1 MGAMIKLLVIE
12 DELAD
17 FLLIER
23 QLRQSGLNFR
33 CHRVTSQ
40 VELDMA
46 LGEDGWDVVLSDF
59 NMPGMVFW
67 EILELFRTRLPE
79 LPFILVSGSVGE
91 EVAVELLHQ
100 GVWDF
105 VLKDRLGRLAAAIER
120 CLGEVAE
127 RRARS
132 EAEQALRAS
141 EAKFRS
147 YIEHAPMAV
156 IVMDPRGRCVE
167 ANPEALELT
176 GYDAATLGAMS
187 ILDMVVEEGRA
198 EAEHSLAKL
207 IREGR
212 CAVECRI
219 RSKDGGTLWIGLTAV
234 KITENRFLAF
244 GRDITKRKKT
254 EERLRLA
261 ATVFNSTQEGVAI
274 TDPGGNVIAVNPAF
288 TAITEYSEAEMVG
301 RNMRVLSSGRHDR
314 DFYLAMWRDI
324 LNAGF
329 WQSEVWNRRKSG
341 EIFPLWLTVS
351 AVRNDLGEIENYV
364 GVFTDISRIKHSTTL
379 LEHLAHHD
387 PLTDLP
393 NRMLLNSRLEHA
405 LDRIGRKGG
414 LCAVLFIDLD
424 RFKAVNDT
432 LGHGAGDDLL
442 QMVAARLRE
451 RLRDTDTLARLGGD
465 EFVAVLEELDDADT
479 AGTVARDLIDRLS
492 APFVLPGGQSVE
504 VGGSIGIS
512 LCPDHGDDPA
522 TLIKRADEAMYQA
535 KQAGKGTYR
544 YFGE

>member
-1 MGAMIKLLVIE
+1 MNAMINLLVIE
-12 DELAD
+12 DEQAD

-23 QLRQSGLNFR
+23 QLRQSGLDFR
-33 CHRVTSQ
+33 CSRVTNQ
-40 VELDMA
+40 LELDAA
-46 LGEDGWDVVLSDF
+46 LDVDGWDVVLSDY
-59 NMPGMVFW
+59 NVPGMVFW

-79 LPFILVSGSVGE
+79 LPLILVSGSVGE
-91 EVAVELLHQ
+91 EVAVELLKQ

-105 VLKDRLGRLAAAIER
+105 VLKDRLGRLASAIER
-120 CLGEVAE
+120 CLVEVAE

-147 YIEHAPMAV
+147 YIEHAPLAV
-156 IVMDPRGRCVE
+156 IVMDSGGRCVE
-167 ANPEALELT
+167 ANSKAIELT
-176 GYDAATLGAMS
+176 GYDAATLGKMS
-187 ILDMVVEEGRA
+187 ILDMVIDDGREEAGR
-198 EAEHSLAKL
+198 SLAKL
-207 IREGR
+207 VRDGN

-219 RSKDGGTLWIGLTAV
+219 RNKDGGMLWVGLRAV
-234 KITENRFLAF
+234 KITDDRFLAF
-244 GRDITKRKKT
+244 GRDVTQRKKN

-288 TAITEYSEAEMVG
+288 TAITEYSEAEVMG
-301 RNMRVLSSGRHDR
+301 RNMRILSSGRHDR
-314 DFYLAMWRDI
+314 DFYQAMWRDI

-329 WQSEVWNRRKSG
+329 WQSEIWNRRKSG

-351 AVRNDLGEIENYV
+351 AVRNESGEIENYV

-393 NRMLLNSRLEHA
+393 NRMLLDSRLEHA
-405 LDRIGRKGG
+405 LDRIQRKGG

-424 RFKAVNDT
+424 RFKDVNDN

-465 EFVAVLEELDDADT
+465 EFVVVLEELDDADT
-479 AGTVARDLIDRLS
+479 AATVARDLIDRLR
-492 APFVLPGGQSVE
+492 APFTLAAGQVVE
-504 VGGSIGIS
+504 VGCSIGIS
-512 LCPDHGDDPA
+512 LCPDHGDDA
-522 TLIKRADEAMYQA
+522 GTLIKRADEAMYQA

-544 YFGE
+544 FFGE